1 MSIKEKQDRLPT
13 LYWLPKLHKRPY
25 KARFIA
31 NSSSCTTTVL
41 SKLLTSCLTAV
52 KKHWIRYYDTV
63 YERDGINYFS
73 QLKILMMFSINLN
86 LKTFRLLNCL
96 HMIDFS
102 TLYTTLPHHLIKDK
116 LIDLINRTF
125 IRENTQ
131 YLACN
136 EECAFFTSDVYN
148 NHNLWSC
155 QKVCGA
161 LVYLLDN
168 IFIRFGIKLYRQ
180 TIGIPM
186 RTNCAPLVADLFLF
200 CYERDFMTKK
210 VRETSRECHNHKP
223 QPFPDTKRK
232 RKPTNPNK
240 HKSNKRTKSTKIS
253 SLFPKRGNRNTK
265 RTEKHKNKMTH
276 GKTYNKSPR
285 RINHKATKSKTNT
298 GKSLS
303 RENQADIIE
312 AFNST
317 SRYLDDLLNI
327 DNIYFDQMVD
337 RIYPT
342 ELQLNR
348 VNSSDAE
355 APFLDL
361 NLCISNGTVS
371 TKIYDKRDDFDWI

>member
-52 KKHWIRYYDTV
+52 KNIGLDTMILFTKGT
-63 YERDGINYFS
+63 ELKIFG

-96 HMIDFS
+96 RMIF
-102 TLYTTLPHHLIKDK
+102 LHYTMLPHHLIKDK

-125 IRENTQ
+125 IRKNIQ

-155 QKVCGA
+155 QKVCDA

-168 IFIRFGIKLYRQ
+168 IFIRFGTKLYRQ

-186 RTNCAPLVADLFLF
+186 GTNCAPLVADLFLF
-200 CYERDFMTKK
+200 CYERDVM
-210 VRETSRECHNHKP
+210 
-223 QPFPDTKRK
+223 
-232 RKPTNPNK
+232 
-240 HKSNKRTKSTKIS
+240 
-253 SLFPKRGNRNTK
+253 
-265 RTEKHKNKMTH
+265 
-276 GKTYNKSPR
+276 
-285 RINHKATKSKTNT
+285 
-298 GKSLS
+298 KSLS

-312 AFNST
+312 AFNSI
-317 SRYLDDLLNI
+317 SRYLDDL
-327 DNIYFDQMVD
+327 
-337 RIYPT
+337 
-342 ELQLNR
+342 
-348 VNSSDAE
+348 
-355 APFLDL
+355 
-361 NLCISNGTVS
+361 
-371 TKIYDKRDDFDWI
+371 